1 MIDVRGVEQSYA
13 GKPVLRGVNL
23 QVAAGEFVAL
33 FGANGAGKTTL
44 LRILATLAR
53 PARGRVVL
61 GGFDLAIDPQAL
73 RAVVGFVGHHT
84 MLYPELTAFE
94 NLQFYA
100 SLYGVEPAR
109 SRCDAL
115 LEQVGLQRQ
124 RAERVRYFSRG
135 MQQRLAIARAILHS
149 PRVLLLDE
157 PHSGLDQIAA
167 AQLDALLQAEAAAGR
182 SVLLVTHDL
191 QRGVAL
197 ADRVLGLDRG
207 RVVLERAAGAVS
219 ATELAALYAGGN
231 GA

>member
-1 MIDVRGVEQSYA
+1 
-13 GKPVLRGVNL
+13 
-23 QVAAGEFVAL
+23 
-33 FGANGAGKTTL
+33 
-44 LRILATLAR
+44 
-53 PARGRVVL
+53 
-61 GGFDLAIDPQAL
+61 
-73 RAVVGFVGHHT
+73 
-84 MLYPELTAFE
+84 
-94 NLQFYA
+94 
-100 SLYGVEPAR
+100 
-109 SRCDAL
+109 
-115 LEQVGLQRQ
+115 
-124 RAERVRYFSRG
+124 

-157 PHSGLDQIAA
+157 AHSGLDQIAA
-167 AQLDALLQAEAAAGR
+167 AQLDALLHAEAAAGR

>member
-191 QRGVAL
+191 QRGIAL

>member
-1 MIDVRGVEQSYA
+1 MIDVRGVEHGYA
-13 GKPVLRGVNL
+13 GKPVLRGVDL

-53 PARGRVVL
+53 PVRGRVVL
-61 GGFDLAIDPQAL
+61 GGFDLAVDPQAL
-73 RAVVGFVGHHT
+73 RAVVGFVGHHPL
-84 MLYPELTAFE
+84 LYPELTAIE

-109 SRCDAL
+109 VRCDAL
-115 LEQVGLQRQ
+115 LEQVGLMRQ

-157 PHSGLDQIAA
+157 PHSGLDQNAA

-182 SVLLVTHDL
+182 SVLLVTHDV
-191 QRGVAL
+191 QRGIAL
-197 ADRVLGLDRG
+197 ADRVLVLGRG
-207 RVVLERAAGAVS
+207 RVVYACAAASVS
-219 ATELAALYAGGN
+219 ATELSGHFAG
-231 GA
+231 ADVA

>member
-1 MIDVRGVEQSYA
+1 MIDVRGVEQTYA
-13 GKPVLRGVNL
+13 GKPVLRGVDL

-44 LRILATLAR
+44 LRMLATLAR

-61 GGFDLAIDPQAL
+61 GGFDLAVDPQAL

-109 SRCDAL
+109 ARCDAL

-167 AQLDALLQAEAAAGR
+167 AQLDALLHAEAASGR
-182 SVLLVTHDL
+182 SVLLVTHDV
-191 QRGVAL
+191 QRGIAL

-219 ATELAALYAGGN
+219 ATELAELYAGGN